1 MHLTYTNAMMLEML
15 SHLKKS
21 QIPDFKSHL
30 SDRSKIHIIDLKDLR
45 DLRFNRWEL
54 QEIQEIWEIRNL
66 RELRDLRYQR
76 SERSEKIEVTDLR
89 LPNGHWWMDSR
100 VAFVNENTTSE
111 GYFEGIIH
119 SFWVLYEPYVWWVWW
134 LFCDA

>member
-1 MHLTYTNAMMLEML
+1 MRITRD
-15 SHLKKS
+15 
-21 QIPDFKSHL
+21 P
-30 SDRSKIHIIDLKDLR
+30 RDLR
-45 DLRFNRWEL
+45 DQRSERSERS
-54 QEIQEIWEIRNL
+54 EIWEIWEIR
-66 RELRDLRYQR
+66 DLR